1 MEFLIFICWACIFH
15 IIAHLALLFSPALFS
30 RQTKGTILRIEPFG
44 EKSFLLTVN
53 YPAED
58 GYFRRWYVSKCD
70 IDHLS
75 VGDRITIAYR
85 PKHPKLSAVQGL
97 GDQPVV
103 AELGF
108 WAGRLCLGVALM
120 ALVMF
125 PWPIVG

>member
-1 MEFLIFICWACIFH
+1 MLGLH
-15 IIAHLALLFSPALFS
+15 IPHYRALGAPLQPGSVFPANERNHF
-30 RQTKGTILRIEPFG
+30 T
-44 EKSFLLTVN
+44 
-53 YPAED
+53 
-58 GYFRRWYVSKCD
+58 
-70 IDHLS
+70 HLS